1 MLTPLDI
8 HNKEFKRAFRGYS
21 EEEVDAFLDNVIK
34 DYEQLYR
41 DNMEYKET
49 LERITSKLEHYQH
62 MESTL
67 HNTLI
72 IAQETAEDVK
82 LNAKKESELL
92 MKEAEVKGQKLVDEA
107 MAKVRRATAEYEEL
121 QKQSQIYRTRMLTLV
136 KAQMEMLKT
145 SQEDEN

>member
-136 KAQMEMLKT
+136 KAQMEMLKI